1 MSTEIPHRVV
11 LASANPGK
19 LAEFK
24 QLLANW
30 QCQVLAQADF
40 ATPAAAETGDSFV
53 ENALLKAHAA
63 AHHCG
68 IPAIADDSGLE
79 VDALDG
85 APGIYSARY
94 AGESASDAD
103 NNRRLLRE
111 LEGVAP
117 AQRSARYHCAL
128 VYLRHWQDP
137 NPLICQASWEGRI
150 LETACGDGGFGYDPL
165 FYVAELDC
173 SAAQLTPAV
182 KNSISHRGKAMQ
194 LLLATLQHEFT

>member
-1 MSTEIPHRVV
+1 MLTEIPRRVV

-19 LAEFK
+19 LAEFN

-40 ATPAAAETGDSFV
+40 ATPIVAETGDSFV

-68 IPAIADDSGLE
+68 LPAIADDSGIE

-137 NPLICQASWEGRI
+137 NPLICQASWEGCI
-150 LETACGDGGFGYDPL
+150 LETACGEGGFGYDPL
-165 FYVAELDC
+165 FYIPDQDC
-173 SAAQLTPAV
+173 TAAQLSPAT
-182 KNSISHRGKAMQ
+182 KNNISHRGRALQ
-194 LLLATLQHEFT
+194 ALLAALQREFA